1 MSVTLLDSYH
11 IFGTKEQLKAFGF
24 FESVPLRFS
33 GNTLCSTLLSPSP
46 LQEVMTEGE
55 GIGGGEGGEASP
67 PQLEEERLLSVLT
80 HGSTGRNPTF
90 FKAAGHGDVFGLKAD
105 IPAGGQTLDGAPEG
119 QAGRAEGEQNVLY
132 VQLPEGH
139 PVITK
144 SSEEEV
150 VEAEAVDTTV
160 EAAMATTTTAT
171 TELSLEEAIAQA
183 EVVFDDGGMTE
194 ETGCDAASA
203 VCQGGDTQNA

>member
-1 MSVTLLDSYH
+1 
-11 IFGTKEQLKAFGF
+11 
-24 FESVPLRFS
+24 
-33 GNTLCSTLLSPSP
+33 
-46 LQEVMTEGE
+46 MTEGE
-55 GIGGGEGGEASP
+55 GIGGEGGEASP

-119 QAGRAEGEQNVLY
+119 QAQAEGEQNVLY

-160 EAAMATTTTAT
+160 EAAMATTTAT

>member
-1 MSVTLLDSYH
+1 M
-11 IFGTKEQLKAFGF
+11 AFGF
-24 FESVPLRFS
+24 FESDPLRFS

-105 IPAGGQTLDGAPEG
+105 IPVGGQVGWPDI
-119 QAGRAEGEQNVLY
+119 N
-132 VQLPEGH
+132 
-139 PVITK
+139 
-144 SSEEEV
+144 
-150 VEAEAVDTTV
+150 
-160 EAAMATTTTAT
+160 
-171 TELSLEEAIAQA
+171 SL
-183 EVVFDDGGMTE
+183 
-194 ETGCDAASA
+194 
-203 VCQGGDTQNA
+203 

>member
-1 MSVTLLDSYH
+1 
-11 IFGTKEQLKAFGF
+11 
-24 FESVPLRFS
+24 
-33 GNTLCSTLLSPSP
+33 
-46 LQEVMTEGE
+46 MTEGE
-55 GIGGGEGGEASP
+55 GIGGEGGEASP

-119 QAGRAEGEQNVLY
+119 QAQAEGEQNVLY

-144 SSEEEV
+144 SSEEEI
-150 VEAEAVDTTV
+150 
-160 EAAMATTTTAT
+160 EAAGVPAETVDASVEPAMGTTTAT

-194 ETGCDAASA
+194 DAGSDATAA
-203 VCQGGDTQNA
+203 VCQGGHSQNAT